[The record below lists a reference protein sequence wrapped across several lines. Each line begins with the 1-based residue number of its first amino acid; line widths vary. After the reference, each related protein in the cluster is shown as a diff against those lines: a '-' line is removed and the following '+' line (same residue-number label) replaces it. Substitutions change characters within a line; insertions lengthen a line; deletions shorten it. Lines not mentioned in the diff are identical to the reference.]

1 MPPKKCNNPLC
12 KEENPEFYKGRSIC
26 KKCFN
31 KECNER
37 RKKKF
42 ELLDMYES
50 KESKDEMISIL
61 KQKDKEIEELKN
73 LVRTIAHKL
82 EKLSV

>member
-1 MPPKKCNNPLC
+1 MSSKQCSNSLCEETDPK
-12 KEENPEFYKGRSIC
+12 FYKGRSMC

-31 KECNER
+31 KNCNDR
-37 RKKKF
+37 RKKKI
-42 ELLDMYES
+42 ELLHMYES

-61 KQKDKEIEELKN
+61 KQKDKEIEELKS
-73 LVRTIAHKL
+73 LVRAIAHKL

>member
-1 MPPKKCNNPLC
+1 
-12 KEENPEFYKGRSIC
+12 
-26 KKCFN
+26 
-31 KECNER
+31 
-37 RKKKF
+37 
-42 ELLDMYES
+42 
-50 KESKDEMISIL
+50 MISIL